1 MPDDF
6 DARLEA
12 SRLPLDDDERT
23 IMRDAV
29 SRMGVLIRHLDDP
42 AQAATTDPL
51 DGWSAPRAKA
61 ERPTDPDDGWPMPTV
76 AAMADAL
83 KNGRTTAR
91 DLTELCLDRIEHH
104 DGPLS
109 SFLTVTADHARRS
122 AEAADVELRRGRR
135 RGPLHGIPYALKDAF
150 DTAGIRTTVGSRVF
164 ADRVPTKDA
173 ALVADLNEAGAVLI
187 GKLDTTEFCLGGPSR
202 DGGFGPANNP
212 WDLPRYAGGS
222 SSGAGAAI
230 AAGLIP
236 LAFGTDTGGSVR
248 LPATLTG
255 VAGLKPT
262 QGLISTDGVFPLAR
276 SLDHA
281 GPLAA
286 TAYDCTLALEAIG
299 KLERGAADPPAAA
312 GLRIG
317 IPRGHGAD
325 CPSGHPNAVR
335 ALFTAASAMVAAGAE
350 IRTVDLPA
358 LWSYSAASSIIV
370 GHEGWQVH
378 AKRLAKCG
386 RAYASMT
393 RLRLGV
399 GAFVSD
405 KAYGHAMRVREQL
418 TAAWQAAFAD
428 IDVMLTIGSPGP
440 APLQTAV
447 APFYYFDSPILF
459 SAANIAGAPALVV
472 RVGTSE
478 GGLPIGV
485 QLAGRRGD
493 DGKVLGVGQL
503 LERLLQPSPRHPAG
517 YGGPN
522 TQDSL

>member
-1 MPDDF
+1 
-6 DARLEA
+6 
-12 SRLPLDDDERT
+12 
-23 IMRDAV
+23 MRSAV
-29 SRMGVLIRHLDDP
+29 SRMDGLIRHLEAP
-42 AQAATTDPL
+42 LRAATTDPL
-51 DGWSAPRAKA
+51 NGWSAAPGAKI
-61 ERPTDPDDGWPMPTV
+61 EKPIEPDDDWPMPTV

-83 KNGRTTAR
+83 DTGRTTAR
-91 DLTELCLDRIEHH
+91 DLTELCLDRIARH

-109 SFLTVTADHARRS
+109 SFLTVTADHARRG
-122 AEAADVELRRGRR
+122 ADAADAELRDGRR
-135 RGPLHGIPYALKDAF
+135 RGALHGVPYALKDAF

-173 ALVADLNEAGAVLI
+173 ALVADLHKAGAILI

-262 QGLISTDGVFPLAR
+262 QDLISTEGVFPLSK

-286 TAYDCTLALEAIG
+286 TPRDCALALAAIG
-299 KLERGAADPPAAA
+299 KLGNVETGPPQAA

-317 IPRGHGAD
+317 VPRGHGAD
-325 CPSGHPNAVR
+325 CPSAHPDAVK
-335 ALFTAASAMVAAGAE
+335 ALFAAASALAAAGAE
-350 IRTVDLPA
+350 IRVIDLPS
-358 LWSYSAASSIIV
+358 LWAFSAATSIIV

-378 AKRLAKCG
+378 ADRLAESG
-386 RAYASMT
+386 RACASMT
-393 RLRLGV
+393 RLRLGF

-405 KAYGHAMRVREQL
+405 AAYAQAMRVRGRL
-418 TAAWQAAFAD
+418 AAAWQEAFTD
-428 IDVMLTIGSPGP
+428 IDVMLTVGSPGP
-440 APLQTAV
+440 APPQTAV
-447 APFYYFDSPILF
+447 APFYYFYSPILF
-459 SAANIAGAPALVV
+459 SAANISGAPALVV
-472 RVGTSE
+472 RAGTSAH
-478 GGLPIGV
+478 GLPIGV

-503 LERLLQPSPRHPAG
+503 LESLLRPSPKHPAG
-517 YGGPN
+517 YDGTDGKGGP
-522 TQDSL
+522 